1 MKRKGQRLIML
12 WNVMLSF
19 IIISGMV
26 ITPIPSVL
34 AAVDDFQGRLA
45 GGEHHTLV
53 VHSNGTVMAWGDNAY
68 GQLGD
73 GSTQSRSTPV
83 QVEDLTNVQS
93 VATGRNHSLALKK
106 DGTVWAWGANDR
118 GQLGD
123 YSITTR
129 NTPVKTSFLYNIIAI
144 AAAHDQSFAL
154 RNDGILYAW
163 GDNSYVQLNV
173 EWAQDKQFY
182 PKSVYKL
189 TNVQAFA
196 TGEQFALALTGD
208 GTLWGWGENR
218 NCELGQWALGRVV
231 PLEIMTNVQAIAAG
245 GKHAFAIDS
254 DGNLWGWGSNEYGQL
269 GNGLGDNRYCTPVQ
283 ITDNVKAVTAGY
295 DHTLILKEDG
305 TLWASGRK
313 IYGQLGDGDS
323 GPEFSREFVQVQ
335 TDAKLKAIATGY
347 NHSLALTEDGA
358 VLAWG
363 NNGSG
368 QLGDGYVGD
377 IHNRNIPIP
386 VYNLFS
392 TDAYLQNVTLSEGT
406 LTPRFSKYNFNYQS
420 IVPYESETIT
430 VTPTTGDAKS
440 TVKVSINGGTETVVQ
455 SNEAS
460 PILSLRLGSNE
471 IRVNVLAE
479 NKSVQYSYVVNVT
492 RQSPNGSTADLSDIR
507 LGSGAVLNESFHA
520 STTDYTV
527 NVAHNLENLTVMP
540 TAVDST
546 STITVSLNGGVE
558 MPVKSGEASIPLALN
573 VGTNTIVIDV
583 ESRDGLKSKRYI
595 LAITRNGGL
604 PNPTESSNIPVIN
617 VPVGTS
623 FTATIYDPTKSFIG
637 EFVGLSSNGITGNLT
652 GTLVNGSGVI
662 DENGLFTKLQ
672 GVLNGSGN
680 GQLVEV
686 KLSPAGP
693 SLYVRLIA
701 SPTLDGQ
708 FDVNK
713 ITP

>member
-1 MKRKGQRLIML
+1 MKKQGQRLMPLGNIL
-12 WNVMLSF
+12 LSF
-19 IIISGMV
+19 IIISGM
-26 ITPIPSVL
+26 IIIPIPSVL

-45 GGEHHTLV
+45 GGEHHTLA
-53 VHSNGTVMAWGDNAY
+53 VHSDGTVMAWGDNAY

-83 QVEDLTNVQS
+83 QVKDLTNVQS
-93 VATGRNHSLALKK
+93 VATGRNHSLALKE
-106 DGTVWAWGANDR
+106 DGTVWAWGVNDR

-123 YSITTR
+123 YSTTTR
-129 NTPVKTSFLYNIIAI
+129 DTPVKTSFLYNIIAI

-182 PKSVYKL
+182 PKNVYKL

-245 GKHAFAIDS
+245 GKHAFAIDR

-269 GNGLGDNRYCTPVQ
+269 GNGLADNRYCAPVH
-283 ITDNVKAVTAGY
+283 ITDKVQAVVAGY

-305 TLWASGRK
+305 TLWTSGRK

-323 GPEFSREFVQVQ
+323 GHEFSREFVQVQ
-335 TDAKLKAIATGY
+335 TDAKLKAIAAGY

-420 IVPYESETIT
+420 SVPYETEKIT
-430 VTPTTGDAKS
+430 VTPTTGNAKS

-455 SNEAS
+455 SSEAS
-460 PILSLRLGSNE
+460 PPLSLRVGSNK
-471 IRVNVLAE
+471 IHVDVLAE
-479 NKSVQYSYVVNVT
+479 NKSVHYSYAVNVI
-492 RQSPNGSTADLSDIR
+492 RQHSNVATADLSDIR
-507 LGSGAVLNESFHA
+507 LGSGAVLNEPFQA
-520 STTDYTV
+520 SITDYTADV
-527 NVAHNLENLTVMP
+527 VHSIENVTVMP
-540 TAVDST
+540 IALDPT
-546 STITVSLNGGVE
+546 STITVSVNEGVA
-558 MPVKSGEASIPLALN
+558 MPAKSGEASLPLALD

-583 ESRDGLKSKRYI
+583 KSRDGLQSKRYV
-595 LAITRNGGL
+595 LAITRNGG
-604 PNPTESSNIPVIN
+604 TESSNIPVIN
-617 VPVGTS
+617 VRVGTS
-623 FTATIYDPTKSFIG
+623 FTATIYDPTKSFVG

-652 GTLVNGSGVI
+652 GTGVNAQGEADANGS
-662 DENGLFTKLQ
+662 FTKLQ
-672 GVLNGSGN
+672 GVLNGTGN

-686 KLSPAGP
+686 KLSPTGP
-693 SLYVRLIA
+693 SIYVRFTALPE
-701 SPTLDGQ
+701 SDGQ
-708 FDVNK
+708 FEVNK